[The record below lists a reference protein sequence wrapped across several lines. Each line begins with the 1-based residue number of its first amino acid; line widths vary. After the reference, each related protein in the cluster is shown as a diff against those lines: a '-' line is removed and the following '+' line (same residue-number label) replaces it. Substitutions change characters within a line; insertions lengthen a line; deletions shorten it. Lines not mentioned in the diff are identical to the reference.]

1 MAKKRH
7 GAAPPPSGA
16 APKGL
21 EAPGAEAPVTIYHGI
36 VEDMEVRPPSRVVYL
51 LAIVLLAG
59 AAGFVH
65 VAGSEEWSL
74 VLAPAAQEPSE
85 RQQVQTA
92 IDRALMLRAQGQ
104 VEESYA
110 LLRVTHERF
119 PEEPNLNR
127 ELGRHHLDRGLWT
140 FAQEYFELAAEKTPK
155 NGRLNASQGEL
166 HRRWGAERERSGAT
180 GADAARLTALAEAR
194 EHYDRAAAFFD
205 EARAGFSPYEP
216 EPSRRS
222 ADDAREGSIR
232 CRLERVRILAG
243 RARGLLGSDPSALD
257 LARRELEAVVV
268 APGLTPAQRKAA
280 GELRQSIDGGRTP

>member
-1 MAKKRH
+1 MARKRH
-7 GAAPPPSGA
+7 GTAPPPVAGDA
-16 APKGL
+16 KAPV
-21 EAPGAEAPVTIYHGI
+21 APGSEVPVTIYHGI
-36 VEDMEVRPPSRVVYL
+36 VEDMEVRPPSRGVYL

-65 VAGSEEWSL
+65 VAGSEEWAL
-74 VLAPAAQEPSE
+74 VLAPTAQEPSE

-110 LLRVTHERF
+110 LLRATHERF

-140 FAQEYFELAAEKTPK
+140 FAQEYFELAAERTPK

-166 HRRWGAERERSGAT
+166 HRRWGAERERAAASGA
-180 GADAARLTALAEAR
+180 DDARLAALAEAR
-194 EHYDRAAAFFD
+194 DHYDRAAAFFD
-205 EARAGFSPYEP
+205 EARAGISPYEP

-222 ADDAREGSIR
+222 ADDCREAAIR
-232 CRLERVRILAG
+232 CRLERVRLLAS
-243 RARGLLGSDPSALD
+243 RARGLLGSDAGALD
-257 LARRELEAVVV
+257 LARRELDAAVA
-268 APGLTPAQRKAA
+268 APGLTPAQQRAA
-280 GELRQSIDGGRTP
+280 GELRLSIDGGRTP